1 MAMGRRKDQGRTPEM
16 WVATH
21 TLPTSPGHPFYQALN
36 RALDAEGFDECVEAH
51 CAPFYAATV
60 GRPSLLPG
68 RYFRLLLI
76 GYFEGQDSERGIAW
90 RTADSLS
97 LRAFLG
103 VGLEEA
109 TPEHSTISR
118 TRRLI
123 DLETHR
129 AVFTWVLQ
137 VLAQADL
144 VKGLTVGVDATTLEA
159 NAALRSIV
167 RRDSG
172 ERYDAFLTRLAVESG
187 IATPTRADLARLD
200 RKRPKKG
207 RNADWQHPHDPDARI
222 TKMKDGRTHLAH
234 KAEHAVDMDTGAI
247 VAITVQ
253 GADEGDTTTV
263 AETLIEA
270 ADELEAVAAVTAG
283 VTGVIENVVMDKGYH
298 SNHVLVGVTAAGFR
312 TFVAEPARG
321 RRRWRGQ
328 PEAQAA
334 VYANRRRIASPR
346 GRALQRQRSLRLEQP
361 NAHLYETGGMR
372 RTHLRGHANIT
383 KRLLVHAAAFNLG
396 LLMRRTVGVGTP
408 RGLQGRAGHAVAALV
423 ARWATLVAV
432 VGRWYATGRTA
443 STYLTHTWPLE
454 FLPLKPQQP
463 ALTTGC

>member
-21 TLPTSPGHPFYQALN
+21 TLPKSPGHPFYQALN
-36 RALDAEGFDECVEAH
+36 RALEAEGFDAFVEAA
-51 CAPFYAATV
+51 CASFYAATV

-103 VGLEEA
+103 LGLEET
-109 TPEHSTISR
+109 TPEHSTIAR
-118 TRRLI
+118 TRRRI

-144 VKGLTVGVDATTLEA
+144 VKGVTVGVDATTLEA
-159 NAALRSIV
+159 NAALRTIV

-187 IATPTRADLARLD
+187 IETPTRADLARLD

-234 KAEHAVDMDTGAI
+234 KAEHAVDMDTGA
-247 VAITVQ
+247 VVGVTVH

-263 AETLIEA
+263 CDTLVEA
-270 ADELEAVAAVTAG
+270 ADELEAVAAVTDG

-298 SNHVLVGVTAAGFR
+298 SNHVLVGLTEAGFR

-321 RRRWRGQ
+321 RRCWRGQ
-328 PEAQAA
+328 PEARVA
-334 VYANRRRIASPR
+334 VYANRRRITSRR

-372 RTHLRGHANIT
+372 RTHLRGHANIA

-396 LLMRRTVGVGTP
+396 LLMRRTVGAGTP
-408 RGLQGRAGHAVAALV
+408 RGLQGRAAQAIAALV
-423 ARWATLVAV
+423 ALWTALATV
-432 VGRWYATGRTA
+432 VGRWYATAATPV
-443 STYLTHTWPLE
+443 THRWRLE
-454 FLPLKPQQP
+454 LLPVTLQELS
-463 ALTTGC
+463 LTTGC

>member
-1 MAMGRRKDQGRTPEM
+1 MAMGRRTEQGRTPEM
-16 WVATH
+16 WVATQ
-21 TLPTSPGHPFYQALN
+21 TLPKSPGHPFYQALN
-36 RALDAEGFDECVEAH
+36 RALDAEGFDAFVEAQ

-60 GRPSLLPG
+60 GRPSLRPG

-103 VGLEEA
+103 VGLDEA

-137 VLAQADL
+137 VLAHADL

-159 NAALRSIV
+159 NAALRTIV

-187 IATPTRADLARLD
+187 IETPTRADLARLD
-200 RKRPKKG
+200 RTRPKKG
-207 RNADWQHPHDPDARI
+207 RNADWQHPHDPEARI

-247 VAITVQ
+247 VGLTVQ

-263 AETLIEA
+263 AETLVEA
-270 ADELEAVAAVTAG
+270 ADELEAVAEVTAG

-298 SNHVLVGVTAAGFR
+298 SNHVLVGLTEAGFR

-328 PEAQAA
+328 PDAQAA

-361 NAHLYETGGMR
+361 HAHLYETGGMR

-396 LLMRRTVGVGTP
+396 LLMRQAVGVGTP
-408 RGLQGRAGHAVAALV
+408 RGLQGRTAPAVAALV
-423 ARWATLVAV
+423 AIWTALATV
-432 VGRWYATGRTA
+432 VDGWYAA
-443 STYLTHTWPLE
+443 SHIAAISLTQVWRLE
-454 FLPLKPQQP
+454 LLPVELPEP
-463 ALTTGC
+463 PLTTGC

>member
-21 TLPTSPGHPFYQALN
+21 TLPKSPGHPFYQALN
-36 RALDAEGFDECVEAH
+36 RALEAEGFDAFVEAE
-51 CAPFYAATV
+51 CAPFYAAIV

-103 VGLEEA
+103 LGLEEA
-109 TPEHSTISR
+109 TPEHSTIAR
-118 TRRLI
+118 TRRRI

-159 NAALRSIV
+159 NAALRTIV

-187 IATPTRADLARLD
+187 IATPTRADLARFD

-207 RNADWQHPHDPDARI
+207 RNTDWEHPHDPDARI

-234 KAEHAVDMDTGAI
+234 KAEHAVDMDTGA
-247 VAITVQ
+247 VVGVTVQ

-263 AETLIEA
+263 CDTLVEA
-270 ADELEAVAAVTAG
+270 ADELEAVAAVTDG
-283 VTGVIENVVMDKGYH
+283 LTGVIENVVMDRGYH
-298 SNHVLVGVTAAGFR
+298 SNHVLVGLTEAGFR

-321 RRRWRGQ
+321 RRCWRGQ
-328 PEAQAA
+328 PDARAA

-361 NAHLYETGGMR
+361 NAHLYETGRMR
-372 RTHLRGHANIT
+372 RTHLRGHTNIT
-383 KRLLVHAAAFNLG
+383 KRLLVHAAAFNLA
-396 LLMRRTVGVGTP
+396 LLMRHLVGVGTP
-408 RGLQGRAGHAVAALV
+408 RGLQGRAAQAVAALV
-423 ARWATLVAV
+423 ACWMALATRICDWGASVRTTSTPLGLAWRLALLPVALP
-432 VGRWYATGRTA
+432 GPRLATG
-443 STYLTHTWPLE
+443 
-454 FLPLKPQQP
+454 
-463 ALTTGC
+463 C

>member
-1 MAMGRRKDQGRTPEM
+1 M
-16 WVATH
+16 WIATH
-21 TLPTSPGHPFYQALN
+21 TLPRSPGHPFYLALN
-36 RALDAEGFDECVEAH
+36 RALDAEGFDAFVEAQ
-51 CAPFYAATV
+51 CAPFYAAKV

-103 VGLEEA
+103 LGLDET

-144 VKGLTVGVDATTLEA
+144 VRGVTVGIDATTLEA

-172 ERYDAFLTRLAVESG
+172 ERYDAFLTRLAMESG
-187 IATPTRADLARLD
+187 IATPTRADLARFD
-200 RKRPKKG
+200 RQRPKKG
-207 RNADWQHPHDPDARI
+207 RNADWRHPHDPDARI

-234 KAEHAVDMDTGAI
+234 KAEHAVDMETGAI
-247 VAITVQ
+247 VGVTVQ

-263 AETLIEA
+263 CDTLVEA
-270 ADELEAVAAVTAG
+270 TAQVAAVATVTDG
-283 VTGVIENVVMDKGYH
+283 GTGVIENVVLDKGYH
-298 SNHVLVGVTAAGFR
+298 SNHALVGLTEAGFR

-328 PEAQAA
+328 SEARAA
-334 VYANRRRIASPR
+334 VYANRRRIRSPR

-383 KRLLVHAAAFNLG
+383 KRLLVHVAAFNLA
-396 LLMRRTVGVGTP
+396 LLMRHLVGVGTP
-408 RGLQGRAGHAVAALV
+408 RGLQGRAAGAAAVLV
-423 ARWATLVAV
+423 ACWTVLATRIRDWGASVRTTSTPLGLSWRIALLPVALP
-432 VGRWYATGRTA
+432 GPRLATG
-443 STYLTHTWPLE
+443 
-454 FLPLKPQQP
+454 
-463 ALTTGC
+463 C

>member
-1 MAMGRRKDQGRTPEM
+1 M
-16 WVATH
+16 WIATH
-21 TLPTSPGHPFYQALN
+21 TLPKSPGHPFYQALN
-36 RALDAEGFDECVEAH
+36 RALDGEGFDAFVEAQ

-137 VLAQADL
+137 VLAQSDL

-159 NAALRSIV
+159 NAALRTIV

-187 IATPTRADLARLD
+187 IETPTRADLARLD

-247 VAITVQ
+247 VGITVQ
-253 GADEGDTTTV
+253 GADQGDTTTV
-263 AETLIEA
+263 AKTILEA
-270 ADELEAVAAVTAG
+270 ADELEAVAAVTDG
-283 VTGVIENVVMDKGYH
+283 LTGVMENVVMDKGYH
-298 SNHVLVGVTAAGFR
+298 SNHVLVGLTEAGFR

-328 PEAQAA
+328 PDAQAA
-334 VYANRRRIASPR
+334 VYANRRRIATPR
-346 GRALQRQRSLRLEQP
+346 GRALQRHRSLRLEQP

-372 RTHLRGHANIT
+372 RTHLRGHVNIT

-396 LLMRRTVGVGTP
+396 LLMRQAVGVGTP
-408 RGLQGRAGHAVAALV
+408 RGLQGRAVTAAAALV
-423 ARWATLVAV
+423 ALWTTLIVV
-432 VGRWYATGRTA
+432 VGGGYATARAAVT
-443 STYLTHTWPLE
+443 SVTHAWRVQL
-454 FLPLKPQQP
+454 LPVRLPGP
-463 ALTTGC
+463 SLTTGC